1 MKVVGGIDTFS
12 RFLDKTLEIKTCIVL
27 NDHKL
32 IIFFINVHIWYMY
45 LFKEKVSKKGVV
57 SMKPLKVEV
66 WGWKTAE
73 AVIHNKDA

>member
-1 MKVVGGIDTFS
+1 
-12 RFLDKTLEIKTCIVL
+12 
-27 NDHKL
+27 
-32 IIFFINVHIWYMY
+32 MY

>member
-1 MKVVGGIDTFS
+1 
-12 RFLDKTLEIKTCIVL
+12 
-27 NDHKL
+27 
-32 IIFFINVHIWYMY
+32 MY

-73 AVIHNKDA
+73 AVIYNKDA